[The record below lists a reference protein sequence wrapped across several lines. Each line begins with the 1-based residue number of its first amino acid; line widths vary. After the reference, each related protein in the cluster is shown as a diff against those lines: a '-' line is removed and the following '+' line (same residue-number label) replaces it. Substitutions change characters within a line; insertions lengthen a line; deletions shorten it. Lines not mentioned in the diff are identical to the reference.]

1 MNSVVSPN
9 KINSL
14 LFCSWFNILYQLPNK
29 KELND
34 GLFTSI
40 KYNLINSSLKPERT
54 AIKSAIVSYDEQRL
68 TGNYKLYKTL
78 ITIESL
84 IKHNSCMIN

>member
-1 MNSVVSPN
+1 MVSTN

-34 GLFTSI
+34 DFFLH
-40 KYNLINSSLKPERT
+40 LINYSLKPERT